1 MPNLKSPAI
10 GREAATEKRN
20 LNPLACRLVGFL
32 CMTGPSFFYA
42 LLMGVTSLGSNSSQG
57 SYCDSG
63 TFEGGL

>member
-20 LNPLACRLVGFL
+20 LNPLACRLVVFL

-42 LLMGVTSLGSNSSQG
+42 LLMGVTLA
-57 SYCDSG
+57 
-63 TFEGGL
+63 F

>member
-20 LNPLACRLVGFL
+20 LNPLACRLVVL

-42 LLMGVTSLGSNSSQG
+42 LLMGVTLA
-57 SYCDSG
+57 
-63 TFEGGL
+63 F